1 MNLGLY
7 GRIEMHILLGRVA
20 VLHVR
25 ASYCCRPSSVVCRSV
40 CRSVTVMSLQKR
52 LNRSRCRL
60 SYGLGWAQWIMCIL
74 AQASEYLV
82 IIRLHAILM
91 LPGYGWLL
99 QMEKRDLSVGLSAC
113 WSACH
118 NRELCKNGWTD
129 RDVVWY
135 VDSGGSKEACIRRL
149 SDRVVTCCT
158 QDKATT
164 TSQPFVIPL
173 LSTVRQPT
181 RPHITATVVFVI
193 SRSLNSGAY
202 PTGYKLKE
210 TYTPKIAKIGPNSWC
225 RICC

>member
-1 MNLGLY
+1 MPFELWAWMGPMNHV
-7 GRIEMHILLGRVA
+7 HIGATRNLANTSLLLGCM
-20 VLHVR
+20 L
-25 ASYCCRPSSVVCRSV
+25 YLCY
-40 CRSVTVMSLQKR
+40 LG
-52 LNRSRCRL
+52 
-60 SYGLGWAQWIMCIL
+60 YGL
-74 AQASEYLV
+74 
-82 IIRLHAILM
+82 
-91 LPGYGWLL
+91 LL
-99 QMEKRDLSVGLSAC
+99 QMEKRDLSVDLSAC
-113 WSACH
+113 WSTCH

-149 SDRVVTCCT
+149 TDRVVTCCT

-193 SRSLNSGAY
+193 SRSLNSRAY

-225 RICC
+225 RICR